1 MYNARL
7 KNLVLFCCAA
17 SLLATVLYLGM
28 AMLAGEV
35 IAETTAAAGAGA
47 AGIDP
52 SVVSWGYMAAAIA
65 TGLSTLA
72 AGIAVASVGTSAV
85 GAVAERPELFGRTL
99 VLVGLAEGIAIYGM
113 IISIIILNR
122 LA

>member
-1 MYNARL
+1 MDTTKL
-7 KNLVLFCCAA
+7 KTLILFTCAA
-17 SLLATVLYLGM
+17 SILATLLYFGVVALS
-28 AMLAGEV
+28 GEV
-35 IAETTAAAGAGA
+35 LAQGSREAAAPA
-47 AGIDP
+47 DP

-85 GAVAERPELFGRTL
+85 GALAERPELFGRTL
-99 VLVGLAEGIAIYGM
+99 VMVGLAEGIAIYGL

-122 LA
+122 LT

>member
-1 MYNARL
+1 MLDSRL
-7 KNLVLFCCAA
+7 KTMVLFSCAA
-17 SLLATVLYLGM
+17 SLLATILYLGM
-28 AMLAGEV
+28 AMLAGD
-35 IAETTAAAGAGA
+35 ALADTAAPANVLV
-47 AGIDP
+47 DP
-52 SVVSWGYMAAAIA
+52 SVLSWGYMAAALA

-72 AGIAVASVGTSAV
+72 AGIAVASVGTAAV

-99 VLVGLAEGIAIYGM
+99 VMVGLAEGIAIYGM

>member
-1 MYNARL
+1 MLSSKLRITI
-7 KNLVLFCCAA
+7 LFACAA
-17 SLLATVLYLGM
+17 SILATLLYVG
-28 AMLAGEV
+28 V
-35 IAETTAAAGAGA
+35 IALSGDVLAQTTHAAAAET
-47 AGIDP
+47 DP
-52 SVVSWGYMAAAIA
+52 TVVSWGYMAAAIA

-99 VLVGLAEGIAIYGM
+99 VLVGLAEGIAIYGL

-122 LA
+122 LT